1 MSLHLVTALLIIVD
15 FTMKNSVKP
24 TIINSVSELHRLI
37 GLSKPHHPLI
47 SLINLDTVP
56 NTESS
61 TTHHLILNFYSVS
74 LKKNVKGKLK
84 YGQHYYDFDEG
95 VLATMSPGQLLST
108 RGQDNYEVSGWW
120 LVFHPDFIRPYP
132 LGRLIKEYGF
142 FSYEVNEALH
152 LSDKEEKMLEMIL
165 QNIELESQNSI
176 DQFSQDV
183 MVSYLDLLLNYTNRF
198 YNRQFLTRK
207 NASNDLL
214 VKFDVLLNKYF
225 EDKIIDLGLPSVQF
239 ISQELNVSAHY
250 LSDLLRSLTGQST
263 QQHIHDKLIEK
274 AKEKLATTSL
284 SVSEIAFQLGFEHS
298 QSFSKL
304 FKTKV
309 DISPLEFRARFNN

>member
-1 MSLHLVTALLIIVD
+1 
-15 FTMKNSVKP
+15 
-24 TIINSVSELHRLI
+24 
-37 GLSKPHHPLI
+37 
-47 SLINLDTVP
+47 
-56 NTESS
+56 
-61 TTHHLILNFYSVS
+61 
-74 LKKNVKGKLK
+74 
-84 YGQHYYDFDEG
+84 
-95 VLATMSPGQLLST
+95 
-108 RGQDNYEVSGWW
+108 VSGWW

-183 MVSYLDLLLNYTNRF
+183 MVSYLDLFLNYTNRF

-214 VKFDVLLNKYF
+214 VKFDTLLNEYF
-225 EDKIIDLGLPSVQF
+225 ADKITELGLPSVHY

-263 QQHIHDKLIEK
+263 QQHIHEKLIEK

-309 DISPLEFRARFNN
+309 EMSPLEFRARFNN

>member
-1 MSLHLVTALLIIVD
+1 MSLYYVMALLIIID
-15 FTMKNSVKP
+15 FTMKNSIKP
-24 TIINSVSELHRLI
+24 TIINSVSELHRMI
-37 GLSKPHHPLI
+37 GLPKPHHPLI

-56 NTESS
+56 NTDGS

-95 VLATMSPGQLLST
+95 VLAAMSPGQLLST
-108 RGQDNYEVSGWW
+108 KGQENYEVSGWW
-120 LVFHPDFIRPYP
+120 LVFHPDFIRPYH
-132 LGRLIKEYGF
+132 LGKIIREYGF

-165 QNIELESQNSI
+165 QNIESESQNSI

-214 VKFDVLLNKYF
+214 SKFEILLNEYF
-225 EDKIIDLGLPSVQF
+225 DNKIIELGLPTVQYV
-239 ISQELNVSAHY
+239 SQELNVSSHY

-263 QQHIHDKLIEK
+263 QQHIHEKLIEK
-274 AKEKLATTSL
+274 AKEKLSSTSL
-284 SVSEIAFQLGFEHS
+284 SVGEIAFQLGYEHS

-304 FKTKV
+304 FKSKV
-309 DISPLEFRARFNN
+309 EMSPLEFRAKFNN